1 MDVGVVSPEDGS
13 YRAIFDACLDPIVVL
28 DERGY
33 VRAVNAAISHLGTT
47 RERAPIGSHVGIFFP
62 PDDAATHDAAI
73 AAALRGE
80 PHTYEA
86 RLRAIDGR
94 TLRAAISAVPA
105 PGGGVFFIVHD
116 VDRERET
123 AKRLRERERELTL
136 AKRRAEA
143 AVRSLRDLYGV
154 AISADYADARMPA
167 MLELGCT
174 TFDAEAGAVV
184 DCTGDP
190 FVQALHERTPHGVIP
205 GALLLDIAQVAMDDA
220 RGVVARHP
228 NGWGIKVTVNGE
240 PFGAIVFAST
250 HPAND
255 VAGDH
260 AADLMGLMS
269 TLMGNSIE
277 RRRVRAH
284 LRQIAYYDALTGLPN
299 RAYAQERLRDAIDA
313 ATASGTR
320 VAVMCLDLDKFREVN
335 ETLGY
340 DRGDALLRAVSAR
353 LGRELGARGTV
364 ARLGGDTF
372 LLVTPNCRNAEHAR
386 ELAERMLTA
395 IGEPF
400 PMDEHEHCL
409 STSIGVAMFP
419 DDGADDQALIK
430 NADIA
435 MYRAKDRGRGTC
447 VFYDAALEAPIR
459 LRISQERLLR
469 QALERHEFEVYYQ
482 PQLDLRTGTVVCVE
496 ALVRWNHPDSGLVEP
511 AQFIPSA
518 EISGL
523 IVPLGD
529 WVLETAARQVAQWQG
544 TLGPMRL
551 AVNLSARQFHQR
563 DLLRRIFSSL
573 NGVRLDPR
581 LLEVE
586 ITESIAM
593 SDGEGT
599 AALLAE
605 LKRGGVR
612 TALDDFG
619 TGYSSLSYL
628 RRFEFDVLKVDRTFT
643 AGIGVQ
649 HNDETIVRTVIAM
662 AHSLGLEV
670 VAEGVENAAQ
680 RAFLHEQGCEIIQ
693 GHVIAPALPASA
705 LERLL
710 RLDATRAPKA
720 DEPPV

>member
-1 MDVGVVSPEDGS
+1 MAKMDVRVVTPEDGS
-13 YRAIFDACLDPIVVL
+13 FRAVFDACLDAIVAL
-28 DERGY
+28 DERGCITD
-33 VRAVNAAISHLGTT
+33 ANAAVSHLGTS
-47 RERAPIGSHVGIFFP
+47 RERVPIGQHVRIFFP
-62 PDDAATHDAAI
+62 PDEATLHTAAI
-73 AAALRGE
+73 AAVLRGE
-80 PHTYEA
+80 PQHYEA
-86 RLRAIDGR
+86 RLRTIDGR

-105 PGGGVFFIVHD
+105 PYGAFFIVHD
-116 VDRERET
+116 VGRERET
-123 AKRLRERERELTL
+123 AKRLRERESELTL
-136 AKRRAEA
+136 AKQRAEVA
-143 AVRSLRDLYGV
+143 MRSLRELYGIAV
-154 AISADYADARMPA
+154 SADYGDARMPA

-190 FVQALHERTPHGVIP
+190 FVQALYERPNCRVIP

-220 RGVVARHP
+220 GGAVARHP
-228 NGWGIKVTVNGE
+228 NGWGIKVVVNGE

-250 HPAND
+250 HAAND

-260 AADLMGLMS
+260 ASDLMGLMS

-313 ATASGTR
+313 ASETHTR
-320 VAVMCLDLDKFREVN
+320 IAVLCLDLDKFREVN

-340 DRGDALLRAVSAR
+340 DRGDALLRAVAAR
-353 LGRELGARGTV
+353 LERELGARGTV

-372 LLVTPNCRNAEHAR
+372 LLVIPNCRSVEHAR
-386 ELAERMLTA
+386 DLAERMTA
-395 IGEPF
+395 AVGEPF
-400 PMDEHEHCL
+400 SIDEHEHDL
-409 STSIGVAMFP
+409 STSIGVAIFP
-419 DDGADDQALIK
+419 DDGRDDQALIK

-435 MYRAKDRGRGTC
+435 MYRAKDRGRGTYF
-447 VFYDAALEAPIR
+447 FYNAALEAPIR

-469 QALERHEFEVYYQ
+469 QALERREFEVYYQ
-482 PQLDLRTGTVVCVE
+482 PQLDLRTGTVACVE

-511 AQFIPSA
+511 AHFIPSA
-518 EISGL
+518 EMSGL

-529 WVLETAARQVAQWQG
+529 WVLETAARQVAQWQT
-544 TLGPMRL
+544 TLGPLRL
-551 AVNLSARQFHQR
+551 AVNLSGRQFHQR
-563 DLLRRIFSSL
+563 DLVRRIFSSL

-593 SDGEGT
+593 SDAEGT

-605 LKRGGVR
+605 LKRDGVR

-619 TGYSSLSYL
+619 TGYSSLGYL
-628 RRFEFDVLKVDRTFT
+628 RRFEFDVLKIDRTFT
-643 AGIGVQ
+643 SGIGVQ
-649 HNDETIVRTVIAM
+649 RSDETIVRTVIAM

-680 RAFLHEQGCEIIQ
+680 LAFLQEQGCEIIQ
-693 GHVIAPALPASA
+693 GHVIAPAMPAPA

-710 RLDATRAPKA
+710 RFDETRSR
-720 DEPPV
+720 